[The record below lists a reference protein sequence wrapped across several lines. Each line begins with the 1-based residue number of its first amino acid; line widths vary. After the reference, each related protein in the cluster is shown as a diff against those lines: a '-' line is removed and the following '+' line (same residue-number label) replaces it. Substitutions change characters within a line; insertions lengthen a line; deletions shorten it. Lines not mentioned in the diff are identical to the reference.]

1 MELIKES
8 ELLCAAKENGV
19 IAKRLAEFKVGK
31 ATLIDGSIHDLIEIA
46 AQQNS
51 VLLYYYVFAQRG
63 ARLINCAV
71 LSDALA
77 ENDVLGDYYEGTVF
91 SDGFLDVLY
100 NMTLPDDSPEKKTSY
115 RLNSL
120 QQYERDILKE
130 CQEYNDTVDFGP
142 LNVPVGLK
150 AFVPVN
156 GFAIAVS
163 IEEIEDH
170 YSPAYHAAEK
180 IIAKHAVE
188 IDAII
193 QDNRK
198 KQEQG
203 EAKLRILMLKD
214 ESFHVCRNKVLR
226 EKYATELWKNN
237 EWIRDLFSDEPDSR
251 RKYPERRFLEMVELT
266 YAEYR
271 NDKTIVDTL

>member
-1 MELIKES
+1 MKLVKES
-8 ELLCAAKENGV
+8 ELLRAAEEKGI

-31 ATLIDGSIHDLIEIA
+31 ATLIDGSIRDLIEIA

-51 VLLYYYVFAQRG
+51 VLLYYYVFAQRE

-71 LSDALA
+71 LSEALT
-77 ENDVLGDYYEGTVF
+77 NDDILGDYYEGTVF
-91 SDGFLDVLY
+91 SDAFFNVLY

-115 RLNSL
+115 RLNNL

-130 CQEYNDTVDFGP
+130 CQEYNDTVDFES
-142 LNVPVGLK
+142 LNVPIGLK

-156 GFAIAVS
+156 GFAIAVN
-163 IEEIEDH
+163 IEETEDS
-170 YSPAYHAAEK
+170 YSPTYRAASEVIARHAA
-180 IIAKHAVE
+180 E

-193 QDNRK
+193 QDARK
-198 KQEQG
+198 KQEEG
-203 EAKLRILMLKD
+203 EARLRILMLKD
-214 ESFHVCRNKVLR
+214 ENFHVCRNKSLR
-226 EKYATELWKNN
+226 EKYATELWKSN

-271 NDKTIVDTL
+271 NDKTIVDAL

>member
-1 MELIKES
+1 MELVKES
-8 ELLCAAKENGV
+8 ELLREAKEKGV
-19 IAKRLAEFKVGK
+19 IAKRLVEFKVGK
-31 ATLIDGSIHDLIEIA
+31 ATLIDGSIRDLIEIA

-51 VLLYYYVFAQRG
+51 VLLYYYVFAQRE
-63 ARLINCAV
+63 AHLINCSI
-71 LSDALA
+71 LSEALA
-77 ENDVLGDYYEGTVF
+77 EDDVLGDYYEGAVF
-91 SDGFLDVLY
+91 SDDFFNVLY

-120 QQYERDILKE
+120 KQYERDIIKE
-130 CQEYNDTVDFGP
+130 CQEYNDSIDFGP
-142 LNVPVGLK
+142 LNLPVGLK
-150 AFVPVN
+150 AVVPIN

-163 IEEIEDH
+163 IEEIEDG
-170 YSPAYHAAEK
+170 YSPAYHAAAE
-180 IIAKHAVE
+180 IIARHASE

-198 KQEQG
+198 KQEEG
-203 EAKLRILMLKD
+203 EARLRILMLKD
-214 ESFHVCRNKVLR
+214 ENFHVCRNKALR

-237 EWIRDLFSDEPDSR
+237 EWIRSLFSDEPDSR

-271 NDKTIVDTL
+271 NDKTIVDAL